1 MQFAQLIFLDLELT
15 HEVKHS
21 PRMSWLNIDSLKDFG
36 EEKIASFIVVAL
48 EDQSSHQINEEAC
61 NGIGISNQI

>member
-1 MQFAQLIFLDLELT
+1 
-15 HEVKHS
+15 
-21 PRMSWLNIDSLKDFG
+21 MSWLNIDSLKDFG

-61 NGIGISNQI
+61 NGIGISNQIQCVFD